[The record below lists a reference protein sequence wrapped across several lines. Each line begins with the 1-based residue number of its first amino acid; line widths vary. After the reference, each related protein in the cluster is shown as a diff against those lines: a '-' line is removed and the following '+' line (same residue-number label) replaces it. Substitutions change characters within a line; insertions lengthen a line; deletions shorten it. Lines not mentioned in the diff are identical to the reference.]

1 MNKRNRASALQT
13 TLATSALILL
23 PSAAQAVEVSMSGQV
38 NRVIMNIDNGVDS
51 GVVHADNSVSGTRW
65 RFKGDGELDNGM
77 TTGLV
82 YETQLQSNPSDA
94 ITAEDLD
101 HFDDNG
107 GNLGGGN
114 YFSTRLSYVWL
125 KGNFGKVAM
134 GQNSGAADG
143 SAEVDD
149 SGTTVIQY
157 SGSSADLLGAM
168 VYGNTD
174 VTVGETRTNFDG
186 LSRYDNLRYDAGIQ
200 NFTLAASLGNGEKY
214 GLSARYV
221 IDNFKFMIG
230 TWDEN
235 DANTGLAGSSMS
247 ASWVADNG
255 FNLTGAYGS
264 DDREGDPENFYFKVG
279 YIMGDHAFGIDWG
292 ETTDLAPGDASS
304 YSIAWVGSMMKG
316 VEFYASYRVESLD
329 AAGADDIEALAGGAR
344 IKF

>member
-1 MNKRNRASALQT
+1 MKKINRATALKT

-38 NRVIMNIDNGVDS
+38 NRLLMNVDNGVDS

-65 RFKGDGELDNGM
+65 RLKGDGELDNGM
-77 TTGLV
+77 TAGLV
-82 YETQLQSNPSDA
+82 YETQLQSNPSSE
-94 ITAEDLD
+94 ITADTLD
-101 HFDDNG
+101 SDGIG
-107 GNLGGGN
+107 GNVGSGD
-114 YFSTRLSYVWL
+114 YFSTRLAYVWL

-143 SAEVDD
+143 SAEVDN

-157 SGSSADLLGAM
+157 SGSSADLLGSM
-168 VYGNTD
+168 VYGNTG
-174 VTVGETRTNFDG
+174 VTVGVARTNFDA

-200 NFTLAASLGNGEKY
+200 NFTLAASIGNGDKF
-214 GLSARYV
+214 GASVRYA
-221 IDNFKFMIG
+221 IENFGFMFG

-235 DANTGLAGSSMS
+235 DSGNGIAGNSMS

-255 FNLTGAYGS
+255 FNLTGAYGT
-264 DDREGDPENFYFKVG
+264 DDRDGDPENFYFKVG

-292 ETTDLAPGDASS
+292 ETRDFGPNDAES
-304 YSIAWVGSMMKG
+304 YSIAWVGSIMQG
-316 VEFYASYRVESLD
+316 VELYASYRVESLD
-329 AAGADDIEALAGGAR
+329 ASGADDIDALAGGAR